1 VIARTTL
8 GVVAVIDRSPASRYP
23 PDGVVDSVAARSSG
37 GTVQRR
43 LAVALGGMARRSA
56 ATRGPAVFPV
66 NRWHGPAQLGRGLFL
81 AAARRRATYLTL
93 PLLFTLPLGCAV
105 RPTTFEIVDYH
116 DAGDAKRY
124 QETFDEAYYDLD
136 EHGNVNIVLRRTN
149 TGQGGEQDVT
159 QIIRIRSVWRP
170 VPGRTA
176 SHRTQINAA
185 VSYFVTGGRIG
196 DTFEG
201 AGAVFF
207 RQNRGKTILAGTLDH
222 SVLRPK
228 RQLAPGE
235 PLFARAE
242 LSGTF
247 RATRDRRQVVRI
259 INEADRLFGPLP
271 PHDAP
276 K

>member
-1 VIARTTL
+1 MIARTTL
-8 GVVAVIDRSPASRYP
+8 GAVAVIDRSLASRYR
-23 PDGVVDSVAARSSG
+23 PDGVVSFVPARLS
-37 GTVQRR
+37 
-43 LAVALGGMARRSA
+43 GGMAKRSA
-56 ATRGPAVFPV
+56 AMRRTSAFPM
-66 NRWHGPAQLGRGLFL
+66 G
-81 AAARRRATYLTL
+81 TL
-93 PLLFTLPLGCAV
+93 PRGIHLALSIVLGLPLGCSV
-105 RPTTFEIVDYH
+105 RSSTFEIVDYR

-136 EHGNVNIVLRRTN
+136 EHGNVNIVLRRTS
-149 TGQGGEQDVT
+149 TDQRGEQDVT
-159 QIIRIRSVWRP
+159 QVIRIRSVWRP

-185 VSYFVTGGRIG
+185 VSYFVAGGRIG

-207 RQNRGKTILAGTLDH
+207 RQNRGKTVLAGTLDH

-259 INEADRLFGPLP
+259 IHEADRLFGPLP